1 MIGGAD
7 IKEMARLDQKSAE
20 KFITG
25 LRDLC
30 EAVRIFPAPVIARM
44 PGWCLGGGLE
54 VAAACDF
61 RIAGYDAKFGMPE
74 VRVGIPSV
82 IHAALLP
89 RLIGWG
95 RARWLIMTAETIDA
109 ATALAWGLVDVVAPE
124 GGLDAAVEKLVEAL
138 LKCRPGGAAR
148 AKSPAAAM
156 GRIAADG
163 IDQSERRRIRPFV
176 PDRRAD
182 TADAGVHR
190 PEAVTG
196 QIAVGNENRGRR
208 SRHFV
213 IRPMCSCH
221 RSNPLQ
227 NFALHHMIYVISS
240 LPFPMEAFMATTS
253 DPVVIVSAART
264 PLGRFMGE
272 LSPFS
277 AHQLG
282 SHVIAASLERAGVSP
297 ERIDEVF
304 MGCVLPA
311 GQGQAPARQAARGA
325 GLPDATGATTINKV
339 CGSGMKATMLAHDI
353 IHAGSADIVVSGGM
367 ESMTNAPYLLA
378 KARGGYR
385 AGHDRIIDHM
395 LLDGLED
402 AYEAGRSMGDFGEA
416 TAEAYQFTRKDQDAY
431 AMETLTRARKAVE
444 GGAFKAEI
452 APLTV
457 KDKTG
462 SRIVGNDEIP
472 LKVDPAKIPGLKPAF
487 RANGT
492 ITPAASSANADG
504 AAALVLAKRSL
515 ADRDGLPA
523 LAEIKAHAT
532 HSQEP
537 QWFTTAP
544 IPAIRKVLDKAGWS
558 VGDVDLFEINE
569 AFAVVAM
576 AAQRDLG
583 IPREKLNINGG
594 ACALGHPIGATG
606 ARLIVTLLHA
616 LEAKNLKRGVAALC
630 IGGGEATAIAVE
642 RISS

>member
-1 MIGGAD
+1 
-7 IKEMARLDQKSAE
+7 
-20 KFITG
+20 
-25 LRDLC
+25 
-30 EAVRIFPAPVIARM
+30 
-44 PGWCLGGGLE
+44 
-54 VAAACDF
+54 
-61 RIAGYDAKFGMPE
+61 
-74 VRVGIPSV
+74 
-82 IHAALLP
+82 
-89 RLIGWG
+89 
-95 RARWLIMTAETIDA
+95 
-109 ATALAWGLVDVVAPE
+109 
-124 GGLDAAVEKLVEAL
+124 
-138 LKCRPGGAAR
+138 
-148 AKSPAAAM
+148 
-156 GRIAADG
+156 
-163 IDQSERRRIRPFV
+163 
-176 PDRRAD
+176 
-182 TADAGVHR
+182 
-190 PEAVTG
+190 
-196 QIAVGNENRGRR
+196 
-208 SRHFV
+208 
-213 IRPMCSCH
+213 
-221 RSNPLQ
+221 
-227 NFALHHMIYVISS
+227 
-240 LPFPMEAFMATTS
+240 MEAFMATTS

-282 SHVIAASLERAGVSP
+282 SHVIAASLERAGLSP

-339 CGSGMKATMLAHDI
+339 CGSGMKATMLGHDI
-353 IHAGSADIVVSGGM
+353 IRAGSAEIVVSGGM

-385 AGHDRIIDHM
+385 AGHDRIIDPM
-395 LLDGLED
+395 LHDGLED

-416 TAEAYQFTRKDQDAY
+416 TAETYQFTRKDQDAY

-504 AAALVLAKRSL
+504 AAALVLARRSL
-515 ADRDGLPA
+515 TDRDGLPA

-616 LEAKNLKRGVAALC
+616 LEAKNLRRGVAALC

-642 RISS
+642 RLSS